1 MRYIMTVAGVLAVL
15 ATQAQAESQ
24 KYRTILV
31 PEKSVQ
37 ACSGWG
43 QTYTVDTSNGV
54 LTLGVNYARK
64 LFSEPLKG
72 DGTITTSYK
81 DPSGGTLK
89 FIGHGNGEYELIA
102 PRGPCYYR
110 FVPTEKPP
118 WNGLAG
124 ASHTSS
130 AANAS
135 WVAAATLEDGISPS
149 CVGGQI
155 GAQPEYAGQGD
166 WQVDI
171 RGNTL
176 TYSRRATN
184 RSFTLDLKA
193 LQPDGSGK
201 VVGKDD
207 KNRDFYLTFDPG
219 SGARPFHV
227 TNSITPCRTVFTPRT

>member
-1 MRYIMTVAGVLAVL
+1 MVWQGVVYLQWTALLCRAPLGRHPLAAGSDAGG
-15 ATQAQAESQ
+15 
-24 KYRTILV
+24 YR
-31 PEKSVQ
+31 
-37 ACSGWG
+37 
-43 QTYTVDTSNGV
+43 
-54 LTLGVNYARK
+54 
-64 LFSEPLKG
+64 
-72 DGTITTSYK
+72 
-81 DPSGGTLK
+81 GGTHWEEEMRLGL
-89 FIGHGNGEYELIA
+89 FLTTLI
-102 PRGPCYYR
+102 
-110 FVPTEKPP
+110 
-118 WNGLAG
+118 GLAG

-130 AANAS
+130 AADAS

-171 RGNTL
+171 KGNTL